1 MNLLSRDELKSLMQ
15 KKETPCV
22 SIYMPTYRT
31 SPQTKQNP
39 IRLKNL
45 LKSGKEYEPNDPFC
59 NKQLHFSP
67 FPYSFYFFI
76 KLRSY

>member
-1 MNLLSRDELKSLMQ
+1 MNLLSRDELKSLMR

-45 LKSGKEYEPNDPFC
+45 LKSGKENGLNGPLC
-59 NKQLHFSP
+59 NKELHFSP
-67 FPYSFYFFI
+67 FLYSFYFF
-76 KLRSY
+76 

>member
-31 SPQTKQNP
+31 APETKQNP
-39 IRLKNL
+39 LRLKNL
-45 LKSGKEYEPNDPFC
+45 IREAEERLISSGLRPPEARKLLKPILGY
-59 NKQLHFSP
+59 
-67 FPYSFYFFI
+67 
-76 KLRSY
+76 LRG